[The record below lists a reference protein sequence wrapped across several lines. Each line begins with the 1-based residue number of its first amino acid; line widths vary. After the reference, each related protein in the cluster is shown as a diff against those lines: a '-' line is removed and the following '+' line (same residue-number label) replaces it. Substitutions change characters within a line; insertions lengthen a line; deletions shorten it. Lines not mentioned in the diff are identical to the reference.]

1 MRRRRRIDGERGFT
15 LIEVLIALLVSVVGL
30 AGVLIL
36 QANTVKMNRDSAQM
50 NRATTMAEELLEQTR
65 GMTVDTLT
73 NGSVTWPTVVDSGFT
88 RYYVNVDVQPI
99 SGQDNLVMITTR
111 VSFDPEA
118 GLSGTPNPNTTR
130 TATHQ
135 MIRTKT
141 EVF

>member
-111 VSFDPEA
+111 
-118 GLSGTPNPNTTR
+118 
-130 TATHQ
+130 
-135 MIRTKT
+135 